1 MAHAGK
7 ARLLR
12 EKGMA
17 RTQVWRISMGKD
29 GAPFFISTPTHAAP
43 HEPLFEQLQEDMDT
57 PFGPDP
63 PAFLL
68 RLLALKDGMAEIY
81 EGKCTHTL
89 LHAFL

>member
-57 PFGPDP
+57 LFGPDHLSS
-63 PAFLL
+63 FLECSL
-68 RLLALKDGMAEIY
+68 SKMAWQ
-81 EGKCTHTL
+81 K
-89 LHAFL
+89 